1 MPWNLVFPSLNE
13 YPEVTAGEI
22 SAFEARHS
30 LRLPQDYAQF
40 LLRYRGSPPMLQN
53 ERGDFRGTRFPVD
66 WGNKPAR
73 SLGPECSLVSTFSIF
88 EGKDIESPYKGGCD
102 LGDNILWNE
111 HLHPPGLLPIGMN
124 AGNSLFMLGL
134 ARELAGQVFF
144 LSTFHVP
151 SPMSF
156 DHVGFVARSFTDF
169 LSAAR
174 PDDPPL
180 P

>member
-1 MPWNLVFPSLNE
+1 MSA
-13 YPEVTAGEI
+13 TA
-22 SAFEARHS
+22 
-30 LRLPQDYAQF
+30 Q
-40 LLRYRGSPPMLQN
+40 LQWEKN
-53 ERGDFRGTRFPVD
+53 PFHNVGWIANDFVD
-66 WGNKPAR
+66 FINR
-73 SLGPECSLVSTFSIF
+73 I
-88 EGKDIESPYKGGCD
+88 
-102 LGDNILWNE
+102 E